1 MNVLPEVIENCV
13 DAEIHP
19 DYAKKDGVRTTER
32 LGNLDKL
39 VHRMYGAVE
48 YDGDIYRVLVTMLDP
63 MR

>member
-19 DYAKKDGVRTTER
+19 VYAKKDGVRTTER

-48 YDGDIYRVLVTMLDP
+48 
-63 MR
+63 